1 MLERGFL
8 KDNSKVNSKRKNIIQ
23 LIYFAIA
30 LPILLIV
37 YLKTDS
43 WMLITST
50 IIVLL
55 VGYLAML
62 NIGRDRRRR

>member
-8 KDNSKVNSKRKNIIQ
+8 KDNSKVNKRKSIVQ

-30 LPILLIV
+30 LPIILIV